1 MPNHKIKQF
10 LNIFNLCF
18 TIVEFGYIPLK
29 TTFEIN
35 EKNYYNTFRFFFIMI
50 LFIDILLN
58 FNTGYFHR
66 GTLILQRKEILRRYL
81 RLDFWIE
88 FFSLLPSF
96 LLYILPTSFLKLSP
110 EIYFFEYAFLIRI
123 IFLDKMIRKIC
134 DFYQSTEFLNNF
146 ISLLKLFVW
155 SLYVAHICA
164 CVFHY
169 IALMDQSS
177 YHDTWINQFY
187 MQTEDYSVFSE
198 YITSLYWSVT
208 TMVTVGYGDVVP
220 VTPHERIVSISSML
234 GACCVFA
241 YIMNS
246 IGSIINSFNN
256 RQTVLRQK
264 IQAVNK
270 YLDMKNIDNDLR
282 IRIRKYLEFLYE
294 EKNAM
299 MKEGHSVVSNLST
312 SLKTEIFQR
321 LNGEI
326 IVNIPILIKNFSLKL
341 LSNLTLVMKEVS
353 FTPEDFIFDVIRII

>member
-1 MPNHKIKQF
+1 MPNHHFKQT
-10 LNIFNLCF
+10 LNCF
-18 TIVEFGYIPLK
+18 VLVFSIAEFGFIPLQS
-29 TTFEIN
+29 TFKISN
-35 EKNYYNTFRFFFIMI
+35 DNLYSVIRNFLLIV
-50 LFIDILLN
+50 LLADIILN

-66 GTLILQRKEILRRYL
+66 GTLILDRKEILKRYI
-81 RLDFWIE
+81 RLDFWVE
-88 FFSLLPSF
+88 FLSILPSLLVNFIGSE
-96 LLYILPTSFLKLSP
+96 KLFEIYP
-110 EIYFFEYAFLIRI
+110 EISFVEFIFLIRI
-123 IFLDKMIRKIC
+123 IYLDKMIRKIC

-146 ISLLKLFVW
+146 ISLLKLCIW
-155 SLYVAHICA
+155 SLYVAHLCA

-169 IALMDQSS
+169 VAIIDS
-177 YHDTWINQFY
+177 YEYSETWISDFQLKS
-187 MQTEDYSVFSE
+187 EDDSLYSE

-208 TMVTVGYGDVVP
+208 TMVTVGYGDVTP
-220 VTPHERIVSISSML
+220 VTPHEKIVAITAML

-282 IRIRKYLEFLYE
+282 IRIRKYLEYLYE

-299 MKEGHSVVSNLST
+299 MKEGHNVVCNLST
-312 SLKTEIFQR
+312 SLKTEILQR

-326 IVNIPILIKNFSLKL
+326 IVNIPILINNFSLKL
-341 LSNLTLVMKEVS
+341 LSSLTLFMNEYS
-353 FTPEDFIFDVIRII
+353 FTPEDFIFDVFL